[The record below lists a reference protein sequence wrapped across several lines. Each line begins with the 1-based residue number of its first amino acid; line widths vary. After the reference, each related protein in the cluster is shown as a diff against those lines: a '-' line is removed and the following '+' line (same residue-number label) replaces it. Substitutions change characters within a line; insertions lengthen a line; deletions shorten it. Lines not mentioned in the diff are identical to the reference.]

1 MTELTRR
8 RILRTTGAASTIG
21 LAGYLNTGT
30 QDEDE
35 ESNTTLDEEAEFNDT
50 DIMFIRMMIP
60 HHEGAIEMAELIPER
75 TDREELLELRSEI
88 IDEQEAEIE
97 LMCDLLEEADVA
109 GCDEVGGMMPH
120 EMGEMMGGEDMG
132 DMMRN
137 GEMEEM
143 MPQDQMMTHDEKRD
157 LRRAEDEEFDCLFA
171 EHMISHHEGAVMMS
185 EHVLEEGESDRV
197 ADLADEIVEAQQEE
211 IEQMENWQ
219 DEWDC

>member
-8 RILRTTGAASTIG
+8 RILRTTGVASTIG

-88 IDEQEAEIE
+88 IDEQEAEID
-97 LMCDLLEEADVA
+97 LMCDLLEETDVA

-211 IEQMENWQ
+211 LEQMENWQ